1 MTQAAAVDFLE
12 LFGTA
17 GKAGSRASGAEAAAR
32 RMCSAVLF

>member
-32 RMCSAVLF
+32 RMRSAVLF